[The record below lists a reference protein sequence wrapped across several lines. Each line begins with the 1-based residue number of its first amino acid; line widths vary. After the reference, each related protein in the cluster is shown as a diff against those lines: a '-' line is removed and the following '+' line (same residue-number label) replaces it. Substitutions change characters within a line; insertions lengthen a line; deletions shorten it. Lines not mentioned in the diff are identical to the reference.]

1 MHYLIFR
8 VQDKIDMTNIAV
20 VGCIH
25 GDVENLMKFLDK
37 IALLNIDILI
47 CPGDFTDFAIPKG
60 FTRLDIGKVI
70 LEELK
75 SLGKPVLSVPGSWD
89 GELIDLLKKEKVSI
103 HAEGKI
109 IDGIGFYGYGGAKTP
124 FNTPF
129 EPSEGEI
136 ELGLEKSYGEIKK
149 AEIKVQVTHAPP
161 SKTKVDMIVTGAH
174 VGSVSV
180 RNFVEKNQPNA
191 AICAHIH
198 ESRGVDE
205 IGKTKIINPGRF
217 PEGYIGL
224 IDIDDSRITTKV
236 TSLI

>member
-1 MHYLIFR
+1 MM
-8 VQDKIDMTNIAV
+8 DIAV
-20 VGCIH
+20 VSCIH
-25 GDVENLMKFLDK
+25 GDIENLMKFLDK
-37 IALLNIDILI
+37 ISLLKIDVVI
-47 CPGDFTDFAIPKG
+47 CPGDFTDFSIPKG
-60 FTRLDIGKVI
+60 FSRLDIGKLI

-75 SLGKPVLSVPGSWD
+75 GLGKPVLTVPGSWD
-89 GELIDLLKKEKVSI
+89 GELIDFLKKEKVSV

-136 ELGLEKSYGEIKK
+136 ELGLEKSYSEIKK

-161 SKTKVDMIVTGAH
+161 SRTKLDTIVSGAH
-174 VGSVSV
+174 VGSDAV
-180 RNFVEKNQPNA
+180 RVFIERNQPNVA
-191 AICAHIH
+191 VSAHIH

-205 IGKTKIINPGRF
+205 VGRTKIMNSGRF

-224 IDIDDSRITTKV
+224 IEINDSKITTKV
-236 TSLI
+236 SSLI